1 MAGPLRRGEQQVSWA
16 SRTESSTSPRSA
28 SGLQRETI
36 VEESTPAHSQA
47 VDQVLSPTRQVD
59 NSPDV
64 FSPDGRP
71 GVRSQIKSNS
81 APSKFGHYQRF
92 SPSTLSSKFSL
103 DRVLRSKAMGS
114 VTGLSQD
121 FELDVEAPQKAV
133 RDGHSIDDGST
144 GSKLH
149 VVEELEQKGGE
160 VDEHQAPADNAATW
174 GDSFKVEWVCMEK
187 LPFQRTR
194 HLRNPWNHD
203 KEIKVSR
210 DGTELE
216 PIVGRQLLEEWAK
229 YVQEV
234 ASGELKPTTGDS
246 KIRMAAG

>member
-16 SRTESSTSPRSA
+16 SRAESSTSPRPVL
-28 SGLQRETI
+28 GLQRETI
-36 VEESTPAHSQA
+36 AEESSTGNLQDEDH
-47 VDQVLSPTRQVD
+47 QVLSPTRQVD

-64 FSPDGRP
+64 FSSDGRP
-71 GVRSQIKSNS
+71 GLRSQFKSNS
-81 APSKFGHYQRF
+81 APPKFGHYQQF
-92 SPSTLSSKFSL
+92 SASTLSGQLSL
-103 DRVLRSKAMGS
+103 DRALRPKGG
-114 VTGLSQD
+114 TGQVSRD
-121 FELDVEAPQKAV
+121 FELDEDAPQRAV
-133 RDGHSIDDGST
+133 RDRPGTEDGST

-149 VVEELEQKGGE
+149 VVEELEEKGGE
-160 VDEHQAPADNAATW
+160 VDEHQAPADSAATW
-174 GDSFKVEWVCMEK
+174 GDSFKVEWVCTER

-216 PIVGRQLLEEWAK
+216 PIVGRQLLAEWAT

-234 ASGELKPTTGDS
+234 ASGESKPAAGDS
-246 KIRMAAG
+246 KSRVAAS